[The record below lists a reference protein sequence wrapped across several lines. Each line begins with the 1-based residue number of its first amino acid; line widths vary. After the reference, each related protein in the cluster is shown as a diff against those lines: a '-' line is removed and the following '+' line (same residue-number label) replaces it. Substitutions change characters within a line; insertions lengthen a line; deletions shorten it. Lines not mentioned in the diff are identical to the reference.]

1 MAVYKILIKG
11 TNGALAFAT
20 EKKEV
25 MTKEIKTIDGVD
37 TIVEVGTGKYVT
49 GVFES
54 EDVEV
59 VKKKYVELMDTYKKD
74 QLNCVIDVP
83 EIVNITVDIEGE
95 NVNPSPTPDNNENNG
110 TGNEADDNTTIPS
123 QPSGDEGENN
133 TDDETN
139 NESGTGSDSD
149 QNTGSEDTNASGE
162 GTEGTD
168 GTEETP

>member
-11 TNGALAFAT
+11 VNGAMAFAT
-20 EKKEV
+20 EKKEI
-25 MTKEIKTIDGVD
+25 MNKEIQTIDGED
-37 TIVEVGTGKYVT
+37 KIVEVGTGKFVT
-49 GVFES
+49 GEFES

-83 EIVNITVDIEGE
+83 EIVNITVDIDGE
-95 NVNPSPTPDNNENNG
+95 NVSPAPAPDNNG
-110 TGNEADDNTTIPS
+110 SGNESGDNTTTPS
-123 QPSGDEGENN
+123 QSSGDEGENN

-168 GTEETP
+168 DTEETT